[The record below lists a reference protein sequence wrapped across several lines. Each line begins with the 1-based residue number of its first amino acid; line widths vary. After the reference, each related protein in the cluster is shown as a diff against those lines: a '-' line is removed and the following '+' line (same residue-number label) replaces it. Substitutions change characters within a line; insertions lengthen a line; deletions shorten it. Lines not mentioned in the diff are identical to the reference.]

1 MHFQG
6 SIIIALLL
14 ASGCASRV
22 TERAESPTSKRAV
35 DPALI
40 GIAPH
45 GSTCATNS
53 DCQGGTTCTTSL
65 PTKGGAQPMPAQP
78 PSQCTTTADCA
89 ARELCILRAPGADKA
104 SADEDAANGEQPAST
119 IPAKPGECRENGCYS
134 DGDCPQYHR
143 CDANYCRRMQCKA
156 NRDCG
161 AGFCVNGQC
170 GARSGSCV
178 SMRIM
183 QPA

>member
-1 MHFQG
+1 MQNRA
-6 SIIIALLL
+6 SIIIALFL
-14 ASGCASRV
+14 ATACTAHV
-22 TERAESPTSKRAV
+22 TERAESPSSKRAA
-35 DPALI
+35 DPNLS
-40 GIAPH
+40 GPAPQ
-45 GSTCATNS
+45 GASCATNS
-53 DCQGGTTCTTSL
+53 DCKGGTTCTTSL
-65 PTKGGAQPMPAQP
+65 PTTGGAQPMPAPP
-78 PSQCTTTADCA
+78 PSQCATTVDCN
-89 ARELCILRAPGADKA
+89 ARELCILRGDRLKVSPDDEAVDGKQAA
-104 SADEDAANGEQPAST
+104 GTTSAT
-119 IPAKPGECRENGCYS
+119 LGECRENGCYS

-170 GARSGSCV
+170 GARSGACV